1 MFWFENNNVKLNTD
15 KSHLLVSGTK
25 CEHGWAKIGD
35 DKIFESNKIKLLGV
49 AIDNKLKFD
58 SFIAS
63 ICFKT
68 NQKLSELSRL
78 TKLLT
83 FDEKR
88 ILFQAFFE
96 SQFEYCH

>member
-1 MFWFENNNVKLNTD
+1 MRCKNYTKIQDGGGRGPHTVSCQVKFKNEVY
-15 KSHLLVSGTK
+15 KRLL
-25 CEHGWAKIGD
+25 A
-35 DKIFESNKIKLLGV
+35 
-49 AIDNKLKFD
+49 DNKLKFD